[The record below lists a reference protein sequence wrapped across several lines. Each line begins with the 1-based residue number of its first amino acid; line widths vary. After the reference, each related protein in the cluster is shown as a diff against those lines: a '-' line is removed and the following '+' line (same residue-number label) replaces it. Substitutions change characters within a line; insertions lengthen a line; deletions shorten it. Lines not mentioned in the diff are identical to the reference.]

1 MTNVTHMTGQLPEI
15 RFPVPVQPRLQA
27 APLPAAVYRQRRLLV
42 AAVVATRVFVVF
54 LAGGELVG
62 RVNGSPGSTPAGAAG
77 EPVVY
82 VVQAGDTL
90 WEIAE
95 RINPPGVDLRLTVD
109 RLTVASGGPLILPGQ
124 RITLPSGL

>member
-1 MTNVTHMTGQLPEI
+1 MPAQTLSVSVYRRRRTL
-15 RFPVPVQPRLQA
+15 A
-27 APLPAAVYRQRRLLV
+27 AAVL
-42 AAVVATRVFVVF
+42 ATAVFLAS

-62 RVNGSPGSTPAGAAG
+62 RVNGSPGSTPVGAAG

-82 VVQAGDTL
+82 VVQPGDTL

-109 RLTVASGGPLILPGQ
+109 RLAVASGGPLILPGQ

>member
-1 MTNVTHMTGQLPEI
+1 MPAQTLSVSVYRRRRTL
-15 RFPVPVQPRLQA
+15 A
-27 APLPAAVYRQRRLLV
+27 AAVL
-42 AAVVATRVFVVF
+42 ATVVF
-54 LAGGELVG
+54 LASLAGGELIG
-62 RVNGSPGSTPAGAAG
+62 RVNGSPGSTPVGAAG

-82 VVQAGDTL
+82 VVQPGDTL

-109 RLTVASGGPLILPGQ
+109 RLAVASGGPLILPGQ

>member
-1 MTNVTHMTGQLPEI
+1 MTSPAHL
-15 RFPVPVQPRLQA
+15 LQA
-27 APLPAAVYRQRRLLV
+27 YSTEPIRVLHRRMPAQTLSVSVYRRRRTLAAAVL
-42 AAVVATRVFVVF
+42 ATVVF
-54 LAGGELVG
+54 LASLAGGELIG
-62 RVNGSPGSTPAGAAG
+62 RVNGSPGSTPVGAAG

-82 VVQAGDTL
+82 VVQPGDTL

-109 RLTVASGGPLILPGQ
+109 RLAVASGGPLILPGQ